1 MTVECHYPAADEVTA
16 YQKQKIAELRQK
28 AAKHLAKYPD
38 YDTDFSLLR
47 WLMGWDYDV
56 DLILPKLQYS
66 LDVLTCLRLD
76 ELKVENVSEINAKI
90 RSMSSVAE
98 YFPGGLMCQ
107 DDEGNVVYMQALSL
121 THPKTLIRS
130 GAVSEL
136 YRLSIVEAE
145 LAFKLVR
152 KAEAATKRKLGAKII
167 IDLDNFSMDV
177 LYPQAV
183 SIYLNLLTLLQALF
197 PDFGRRIYVINSP
210 MMIKTVYA
218 MVQPVLSKQTKEKVT
233 FLGNDWKEVLI
244 RELGEHN
251 IYRHWGGSKASELP
265 TGDVRMGGKVPEKLQ
280 YKAEDNVDDDKKGFT
295 KLTVAAR
302 SKSEVQIHGEKGKT
316 LRWLMRVTGG
326 DVDFGI
332 KKNNEMVFPT
342 FRITTEF
349 HPEFGS
355 MECKENGDY
364 TLTFDNSHGKIWSK
378 EISYKITLE

>member
-1 MTVECHYPAADEVTA
+1 MTIECHYPAADEVTP

-76 ELKVENVSEINAKI
+76 ELKAENVSEINAKI

-152 KAEAATKRKLGAKII
+152 KAEAATRRKLGAKII

-218 MVQPVLSKQTKEKVT
+218 MVQPVLSKQTKEKVSTTLLIELSKHQVT
-233 FLGNDWKEVLI
+233 FLGNDWKEFLI
-244 RELGEHN
+244 KEVCINSTILSWKGMVEEVFQLGEHN

-265 TGDVRMGGKVPEKLQ
+265 TGDIRMGGKVPEKLQ

-302 SKSEVQIHGEKGKT
+302 SKSEA
-316 LRWLMRVTGG
+316 
-326 DVDFGI
+326 
-332 KKNNEMVFPT
+332 FPT

-378 EISYKITLE
+378 EISYKFTLE